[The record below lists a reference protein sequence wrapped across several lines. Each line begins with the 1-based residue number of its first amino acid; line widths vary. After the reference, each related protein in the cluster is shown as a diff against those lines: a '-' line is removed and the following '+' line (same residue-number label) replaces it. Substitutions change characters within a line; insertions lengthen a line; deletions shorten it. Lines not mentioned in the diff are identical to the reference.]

1 VASGGCC
8 QPERNQIRDPETP
21 LLAFE
26 GPHGV
31 LAEEAKRM
39 VKLAGGEEAYRAAA
53 EALEDEDANGA
64 LSCVIIC

>member
-1 VASGGCC
+1 M
-8 QPERNQIRDPETP
+8 
-21 LLAFE
+21 
-26 GPHGV
+26 